1 MDFQCAGPGLV
12 AALHSCLLTALTAH
26 LAQLLLLYTDVVG
39 VRPLPHLR
47 QSLLAVAVGAPLGA
61 VLCGQVAARSVPAP
75 ARLHHGHPWTP
86 WPPWAPWGTRL
97 CTVLVAT
104 ASIIL
109 VAFGMLLCAVATR
122 MARTA
127 RSKEALSKDR

>member
-1 MDFQCAGPGLV
+1 M

-26 LAQLLLLYTDVVG
+26 LAQLLLLYTELVG

-61 VLCGQVAARSVPAP
+61 VLCGQVAARSVPP
-75 ARLHHGHPWTP
+75 ARLHHGLRHGLHHGPHHGQ
-86 WPPWAPWGTRL
+86 PWAPWGSRL

-104 ASIIL
+104 AAIIL
-109 VAFGMLLCAVATR
+109 VAFGMLLLRGGAHGPRRPRQGGPLQGRV
-122 MARTA
+122 
-127 RSKEALSKDR
+127 SVL